1 MLGLVSG
8 RIRRLVIAVGLAL
21 GLLLGCGCGC
31 GFGGADAQDSAG
43 AWYDATPL
51 LVSLR
56 PAARATVV
64 REAGIRRAEDLPLY
78 DLDLAIDPAAATF
91 TLREELWLTNTERRP
106 LPEVV
111 LRIFANVVPT
121 SRATPPPITLRGG
134 SCTGGAG
141 IAPCAVSAETP
152 TAIVVRPSRPLA
164 PGARMR
170 VVLNLTGTLERIDSS
185 RTNVLAQGMEGMS
198 SIGSAEAAGDYGLLA
213 IGDGIASLAQFYP
226 VLARR
231 ENGQWVRRE
240 QSTLGDLGTDA
251 LHHVRAR
258 IDVSRSLRVSST
270 GVTTGEQPS
279 TAGPDRRIV
288 SVAAAFVRDFAVVAG
303 ATLEQS
309 TRRVG
314 DVDVRAWF
322 LPAERAHGEMV
333 LDAAARSF
341 EIYERRFGP
350 YPYADLDVCEAALVG
365 GAGGVEFTGLV
376 TIASMLYRPA
386 MPADGPLGML
396 SGLLGGGGLAGLG
409 GTGPGAGAAAGGGA
423 PAGGGMQTMLDA
435 MLEFTTAHEVAHQ
448 WWHGIVGSDSAAHPF
463 VDEGL
468 AQWSATLYL
477 EDRYGRAR
485 ADRDADM
492 QVGMNYRMMRML
504 GTADG
509 PVDRP
514 VASFASSL
522 AYAGLVYG
530 KGPYVYRELRTAL
543 GDPAYFAT
551 LRDYV
556 ARNRFRIAPRRAFI
570 DRLATGPRAPRV
582 RAIARHWLDEAHGD
596 ADLGR
601 ADLGSMLGSVLGPGA
616 ASQGGTLEQAIR
628 MLGEMGVLQGAGA
641 PAAPGTPA
649 RGAGGAAQDPSVPS
663 VTDLLRA
670 MGGDVGVAPVPVAP
684 PRGRALPPSSDPPPP
699 RRHPR

>member
-1 MLGLVSG
+1 MLL
-8 RIRRLVIAVGLAL
+8 AVLEHVRTFVGVLAL
-21 GLLLGCGCGC
+21 GLVASCA
-31 GFGGADAQDSAG
+31 GAGAQDSAG
-43 AWYDATPL
+43 WYDAAPL
-51 LVSLR
+51 LASLR

-64 REAGIRRAEDLPLY
+64 RQAGIAHAEDLPLY
-78 DLDLAIDPAAATF
+78 DLELSVDPAAATF
-91 TLREELWLTNTERRP
+91 TLREELWFTNTERRP
-106 LPEVV
+106 LSEIV
-111 LRIFANVVPT
+111 LRVFANVVPVT
-121 SRATPPPITLRGG
+121 RGTPPPVTLQSG

-141 IAPCAVSAETP
+141 VAPCGVTAETP
-152 TAIVVRPSRPLA
+152 SAIVVVPAHPLA
-164 PGARMR
+164 PRGR
-170 VVLNLTGTLERIDSS
+170 VRIQLTLTGTLERIDSS

-213 IGDGIASLAQFYP
+213 TGDGITSLAQFYP
-226 VLARR
+226 VLAGR

-258 IDVSRSLRVSST
+258 IDVPRALRVTST
-270 GVTTGEQPS
+270 GITTAEQPS
-279 TAGPDRRIV
+279 STSADRRIV
-288 SVAAAFVRDFAVVAG
+288 SVSAAFVRDFAVVGG
-303 ATLEQS
+303 ATLES
-309 TRRVG
+309 ATRRVG
-314 DVDVRAWF
+314 DVEVRSWF
-322 LPAERAHGEMV
+322 LPAERARGENV
-333 LDAAARSF
+333 LDSAARAF

-365 GAGGVEFTGLV
+365 GAGGVEFSGLV

-386 MPADGPLGML
+386 MPADGPLAML
-396 SGLLGGGGLAGLG
+396 SGLLGNGGLAG
-409 GTGPGAGAAAGGGA
+409 AGGGA
-423 PAGGGMQTMLDA
+423 APANGMQSMLDS
-435 MLEFTTAHEVAHQ
+435 MLEFTTVHEVAHQ
-448 WWHGIVGSDSAAHPF
+448 WWHGIVGSDSATHPF

-477 EDRYGRAR
+477 EERYGRAR

-504 GTADG
+504 GVADA

-514 VASFASSL
+514 VAAFASSL

-543 GDPAYFAT
+543 GDQAYFAA

-582 RAIARHWLDEAHGD
+582 RAIARRWLDETHGD
-596 ADLGR
+596 EDLGR

-616 ASQGGTLEQAIR
+616 ASQGGALEEAIR
-628 MLGEMGVLQGAGA
+628 MLGQMGLGA
-641 PAAPGTPA
+641 PGVPAPG
-649 RGAGGAAQDPSVPS
+649 GGQDPAMPS
-663 VTDLLRA
+663 MDDLMRA
-670 MGGDVGVAPVPVAP
+670 MQGQPPLAPAT
-684 PRGRALPPSSDPPPP
+684 PPP
-699 RRHPR
+699 RPRP